1 MTGTTIGTPTE
12 DDEPALALILPATCP
27 SRWADAVEERVHLS
41 LRDLCRALG
50 LATPALPVTRGGGTA
65 LLRAAGTRHE
75 APEGLG
81 AAETARH
88 LAAALAPFSWRAL
101 LAPALAA
108 QGIPATWWLAH
119 AARRGLTLRELAA
132 LAADGANDDTIAWRL
147 ADRHPPLLALRAG
160 EQARAALV
168 DEAVRHAAARDA
180 AAWTGLPIPLP
191 PQPGVDPSL
200 GPGAAGFRI
209 GALPLPDFAER
220 EDVGWR
226 PVLAF
231 QLCGM
236 AGALVD
242 PALALALVTDEQRVR
257 RRHAERALAR
267 AGAVAIARRIAE
279 AADGLAG
286 IVDLD
291 ALVDEEAGLSL
302 P

>member
-1 MTGTTIGTPTE
+1 MTGTKIGTPTE

-27 SRWADAVEERVHLS
+27 ARWAAAVEARVHLS

-101 LAPALAA
+101 LAPGLAA
-108 QGIPATWWLAH
+108 QGVPATWWQAH
-119 AARRGLTLRELAA
+119 AARRGRTHRA
-132 LAADGANDDTIAWRL
+132 LA
-147 ADRHPPLLALRAG
+147 PLLALRAG
-160 EQARAALV
+160 EQARAALG

-286 IVDLD
+286 IVDLH